1 MAGNDLNSWEEQ
13 EMEKYWRTSSSPFLA
28 LSS

>member
-13 EMEKYWRTSSSPFLA
+13 EMEKHWRTSSCPFLA